1 MSRLLGRAGTGNC
14 WPASP
19 ARRRKPIHRARSRW
33 WCPFPP
39 GGSTDAA
46 ARIMAERMRAPLGQP
61 IVIENVGGAGGS
73 IGVGR
78 VARAAPDGYTFDIGQ
93 WDTHV
98 GSIIYKLD
106 YDLEKDF
113 EPIAL
118 ISNNPQLMVAKKDL
132 PADNL
137 NDLVAWMKA
146 NPGKI
151 NFVNQNAA
159 ANVTGVLFENLTKQK
174 VQFIPYRGAGPAM
187 TDLVSGTVDLLVV
200 QGAVAL
206 PQIRGGKI
214 KALANLSPQRSA
226 SMPDIP
232 TADETG
238 VPGLYMSGWFGFFAP
253 KGTPKDVIAR
263 LNAAT
268 VEALADP
275 AIQKRFTELGLD
287 VAPRA
292 QQTPEGLAAFQ
303 KVEIDKWWPIIKAAG
318 IGDAGAVRAGTEAT
332 FGMKMDGKTVL
343 ITGSTDGVGRYVAAR
358 LAAAGA
364 KVLIHG
370 RDEERAKTLV
380 DEIGR
385 EGRGEAVFYP
395 ADLSSLAGARQ
406 LAEAV
411 TAEHKRL
418 DVFISNAGIGSRTSG
433 PERRISADGHEL
445 RFAVNYLSG
454 FLLALS
460 ACCRS

>member
-1 MSRLLGRAGTGNC
+1 MMSRLIAALFIVVCAAATAQAQSF
-14 WPASP
+14 P
-19 ARRRKPIHRARSRW
+19 SRPLTLIV
-33 WCPFPP
+33 PFPP

-46 ARIMAERMRAPLGQP
+46 ARIMAEKMRESLGQP

-78 VARAAPDGYTFDIGQ
+78 LARAVPDGHTFDIGQ

-113 EPIAL
+113 EPVAL
-118 ISNNPQLMVAKKDL
+118 VSNNPQLMVAKNDL
-132 PADNL
+132 PAKTL
-137 NDLVAWMKA
+137 GELVAWMKA

-159 ANVTGVLFENLTKQK
+159 ANVTGVLFEKLTGQK

-187 TDLVSGTVDLLVV
+187 TDLIAGTVDLLVV

-206 PQIRGGKI
+206 PQIRAGKI
-214 KALANLSPQRSA
+214 KVLANLSPQRSA

-232 TADETG
+232 TSDESG
-238 VPGLYMSGWFGFFAP
+238 VKGLYMSGWFGFWAP

-268 VEALADP
+268 MDALADP
-275 AIQKRFTELGLD
+275 ALQKRFSDLGLD

-303 KVEIDKWWPIIKAAG
+303 KAEIEKWWPIIKSAG
-318 IGDAGAVRAGTEAT
+318 IGVQA
-332 FGMKMDGKTVL
+332 
-343 ITGSTDGVGRYVAAR
+343 
-358 LAAAGA
+358 
-364 KVLIHG
+364 
-370 RDEERAKTLV
+370 
-380 DEIGR
+380 
-385 EGRGEAVFYP
+385 
-395 ADLSSLAGARQ
+395 Q
-406 LAEAV
+406 
-411 TAEHKRL
+411 
-418 DVFISNAGIGSRTSG
+418 
-433 PERRISADGHEL
+433 
-445 RFAVNYLSG
+445 
-454 FLLALS
+454 
-460 ACCRS
+460 

>member
-1 MSRLLGRAGTGNC
+1 MRALWAALSLLVIAFFLAGVADANAQAYPSR
-14 WPASP
+14 
-19 ARRRKPIHRARSRW
+19 PITLVV
-33 WCPFPP
+33 PFPP

-46 ARIMAERMRAPLGQP
+46 ARIMGERMRATLGQT

-118 ISNNPQLMVAKKDL
+118 ISNNPQLMVAKNGL
-132 PADNL
+132 PANTL
-137 NDLVAWMKA
+137 GELVTWMKA
-146 NPGKI
+146 NPDKI

-159 ANVTGVLFENLTKQK
+159 ANVTGVMFENLTKQK

-187 TDLVSGTVDLLVV
+187 TDLISGTVDLLVV

-206 PQIRGGKI
+206 PQIRAGKI
-214 KALANLSPQRSA
+214 KALANLSAARSA

-238 VPGLYMSGWFGFFAP
+238 VPGLYMSGWFGFWAP
-253 KGTPKDVIAR
+253 KGTPKDIIAK

-303 KVEIDKWWPIIKAAG
+303 KTEIAKWWPIIKAAG
-318 IGDAGAVRAGTEAT
+318 IGVQA
-332 FGMKMDGKTVL
+332 
-343 ITGSTDGVGRYVAAR
+343 
-358 LAAAGA
+358 
-364 KVLIHG
+364 
-370 RDEERAKTLV
+370 
-380 DEIGR
+380 
-385 EGRGEAVFYP
+385 
-395 ADLSSLAGARQ
+395 Q
-406 LAEAV
+406 
-411 TAEHKRL
+411 
-418 DVFISNAGIGSRTSG
+418 
-433 PERRISADGHEL
+433 
-445 RFAVNYLSG
+445 
-454 FLLALS
+454 
-460 ACCRS
+460 

>member
-1 MSRLLGRAGTGNC
+1 MRGFWAALPLLVIAGVGNANAQNYPSR
-14 WPASP
+14 
-19 ARRRKPIHRARSRW
+19 PITLVV
-33 WCPFPP
+33 PFPP

-46 ARIMAERMRAPLGQP
+46 ARIMAERMRPILGQSV
-61 IVIENVGGAGGS
+61 VIENVGGAGGS
-73 IGVGR
+73 IGGGR

-118 ISNNPQLMVAKKDL
+118 ISNNPQLLVAKIDL
-132 PADNL
+132 PAKTL
-137 NDLVAWMKA
+137 AELVTWMKA

-159 ANVTGVLFENLTKQK
+159 ANVTGVMFENLTGQK

-187 TDLVSGTVDLLVV
+187 TDLISGTVDLLVV

-206 PQIRGGKI
+206 PQISAGKI
-214 KALANLSPQRSA
+214 KALANLSAARSA

-238 VPGLYMSGWFGFFAP
+238 VPGLYMSGWFGFWAP
-253 KGTPKDVIAR
+253 KGTPKEIIAK

-303 KVEIDKWWPIIKAAG
+303 KVEIDKWWPIIKSAG
-318 IGDAGAVRAGTEAT
+318 IGAQA
-332 FGMKMDGKTVL
+332 
-343 ITGSTDGVGRYVAAR
+343 
-358 LAAAGA
+358 
-364 KVLIHG
+364 
-370 RDEERAKTLV
+370 
-380 DEIGR
+380 
-385 EGRGEAVFYP
+385 
-395 ADLSSLAGARQ
+395 Q
-406 LAEAV
+406 
-411 TAEHKRL
+411 
-418 DVFISNAGIGSRTSG
+418 
-433 PERRISADGHEL
+433 
-445 RFAVNYLSG
+445 
-454 FLLALS
+454 
-460 ACCRS
+460 

>member
-1 MSRLLGRAGTGNC
+1 MRLVALMTLAILAGIGGAGAQSFPSR
-14 WPASP
+14 
-19 ARRRKPIHRARSRW
+19 PITLVV
-33 WCPFPP
+33 PFPP

-46 ARIMAERMRAPLGQP
+46 ARIMAERMRASLGQP
-61 IVIENVGGAGGS
+61 VVIENVGGAGGS

-118 ISNNPQLMVAKKDL
+118 VSNNPQLMVAKNDL
-132 PADNL
+132 PAKTL
-137 NDLVAWMKA
+137 GELVEWMKA

-187 TDLVSGTVDLLVV
+187 TDLISGTVDLLVV

-206 PQIRGGKI
+206 PQIRAGKI
-214 KALANLSPQRSA
+214 KALANLSPERSA
-226 SMPDIP
+226 SMSDIP
-232 TADETG
+232 TSDESG
-238 VPGLYMSGWFGFFAP
+238 VKGLYMSGWFGFWAP
-253 KGTPKDVIAR
+253 KGTPKDIIAR

-275 AIQKRFTELGLD
+275 AIQKRFSELGLD

-303 KVEIDKWWPIIKAAG
+303 KTEIEKWWPIIKSSG
-318 IGDAGAVRAGTEAT
+318 IGAQA
-332 FGMKMDGKTVL
+332 
-343 ITGSTDGVGRYVAAR
+343 
-358 LAAAGA
+358 
-364 KVLIHG
+364 
-370 RDEERAKTLV
+370 
-380 DEIGR
+380 
-385 EGRGEAVFYP
+385 
-395 ADLSSLAGARQ
+395 Q
-406 LAEAV
+406 
-411 TAEHKRL
+411 
-418 DVFISNAGIGSRTSG
+418 
-433 PERRISADGHEL
+433 
-445 RFAVNYLSG
+445 
-454 FLLALS
+454 
-460 ACCRS
+460 

>member
-1 MSRLLGRAGTGNC
+1 MRRLLVALTLTMFAGIAGAHAQSY
-14 WPASP
+14 P
-19 ARRRKPIHRARSRW
+19 SRQITLVV
-33 WCPFPP
+33 PFPP
-39 GGSTDAA
+39 GGSTDVA
-46 ARIMAERMRAPLGQP
+46 ARIMAERMRPSLGQP
-61 IVIENVGGAGGS
+61 IIIENIGGAGGS

-78 VARAAPDGYTFDIGQ
+78 VARAAPDGYTIDIGQ

-113 EPIAL
+113 EPISLGSNHSQL
-118 ISNNPQLMVAKKDL
+118 IVAKNDL
-132 PADNL
+132 PA
-137 NDLVAWMKA
+137 NDLAELVTWMKA

-159 ANVTGVLFENLTKQK
+159 ANVTGVIFENLTKQK

-206 PQIRGGKI
+206 PQIRAGKI
-214 KALANLSPQRSA
+214 KALANLSAARSA

-238 VPGLYMSGWFGFFAP
+238 VPGLYMSGWFGFWAP
-253 KGTPKDVIAR
+253 KGTPKDIIAR

-303 KVEIDKWWPIIKAAG
+303 KTEIEKWWPIIKEAG
-318 IGDAGAVRAGTEAT
+318 IGAQA
-332 FGMKMDGKTVL
+332 
-343 ITGSTDGVGRYVAAR
+343 
-358 LAAAGA
+358 
-364 KVLIHG
+364 
-370 RDEERAKTLV
+370 
-380 DEIGR
+380 
-385 EGRGEAVFYP
+385 P
-395 ADLSSLAGARQ
+395 
-406 LAEAV
+406 
-411 TAEHKRL
+411 
-418 DVFISNAGIGSRTSG
+418 
-433 PERRISADGHEL
+433 
-445 RFAVNYLSG
+445 
-454 FLLALS
+454 
-460 ACCRS
+460 